1 MRAVAFVVVAPWVM
15 SFLFFGWRTWAT
27 WPSKQERKRQRDVS
41 KLYVYHFDERRRQSY
56 SNAVDADSGAAGR
69 KFNLFQSPA
78 AHVLAAGGMRPL
90 FAST

>member
-41 KLYVYHFDERRRQSY
+41 KLYVYHFDERRCQSY
-56 SNAVDADSGAAGR
+56 GDAQLTPIPEPLGGSSTF
-69 KFNLFQSPA
+69 FNRRQRTYSQPVA
-78 AHVLAAGGMRPL
+78 
-90 FAST
+90 